1 MGRDTTILSHFP
13 AFMRTG
19 NSGKVMGDISTVLG
33 GGLDE
38 RERRMT
44 DILRSHRLLNA
55 RHELDL
61 HRLAALLGLEAA
73 DFALIRKFYLSEVY
87 GGRDKDSYKIYI
99 DTLRKLIQRTVSVFT
114 DGCGTVWSLLEGT
127 SILLAAENML
137 DKSGNPVLDHPD
149 VGITVDGVNRGG
161 FIHRLAIKYK
171 TVKNE
176 SLVDTKGSIYLI
188 ENPLFDKQSEE
199 KERRQGDRFRIT
211 KGGFFDTTPAIK
223 VTGVQKRTV
232 YPQVINLTTQQ
243 GLGFLGTVMQ
253 GQTLLF
259 TADGKA
265 LLDGLDV
272 TDRCYY
278 FEGALFDEQSSVASD
293 ISNQFVVVE
302 PEGAL
307 QRKFPRPGLIPL
319 SEITVPKLPLGES
332 DWRFSVREG
341 VFDGDAFNRCVF
353 TLPEEAILLKAL
365 PASGKTQLCW
375 QEHELY
381 ALTILIPDDLQ
392 ALDDSLDDVDLTAW
406 IHAGLE
412 RFRSAGIRVN
422 VDYYSDEWI
431 LDHSVLRDTKSL
443 TGSGIFFDGTV
454 I

>member
-1 MGRDTTILSHFP
+1 
-13 AFMRTG
+13 MRTG

-33 GGLDE
+33 GDLDE

-55 RHELDL
+55 RHDLDL

-87 GGRDKDSYKIYI
+87 GGRDRDSYKIYV

-114 DGCGTVWSLLEGT
+114 DGCGTIWSLLEGT
-127 SILLAAENML
+127 SILLAAETML
-137 DKSGNPVLDHPD
+137 DKSGNPVLEHPD
-149 VGITVDGVNRGG
+149 IGITVDDVNRGG
-161 FIHRLAIKYK
+161 FIHRLAIDYK
-171 TVKNE
+171 TIE
-176 SLVDTKGSIYLI
+176 SDSLVDKQGYIYLV
-188 ENPLFDKQSEE
+188 ENPLFEKQSEE
-199 KERRQGDRFRIT
+199 KERRQCERFRIT

-223 VTGVQKRTV
+223 VIGVQKRTV

-259 TADGKA
+259 TAEGKA

-272 TDRCYY
+272 TNRCYY
-278 FEGALFDEQSSVASD
+278 FEGALFDEQSSAASEIND
-293 ISNQFVVVE
+293 QFVVVE
-302 PEGAL
+302 PAGAL
-307 QRKFPRPGLIPL
+307 QRKFPRPSLIPL
-319 SEITVPKLPLGES
+319 SEMSIPKLPLGES

-353 TLPEEAILLKAL
+353 NLPQDEALLKAL
-365 PASGKTQLCW
+365 PASGKTQILW

-381 ALTILIPDDLQ
+381 ALTILIPDELKS
-392 ALDDSLDDVDLTAW
+392 LDTYLDDVDLTAW

-412 RFRSAGIRVN
+412 RFRGAGIRVN
-422 VDYYSDEWI
+422 VDYYSDDWI
-431 LDHSVLRDTKSL
+431 LDHSVLRDTNSL
-443 TGSGIFFDGTV
+443 TGSGIFFNGTV